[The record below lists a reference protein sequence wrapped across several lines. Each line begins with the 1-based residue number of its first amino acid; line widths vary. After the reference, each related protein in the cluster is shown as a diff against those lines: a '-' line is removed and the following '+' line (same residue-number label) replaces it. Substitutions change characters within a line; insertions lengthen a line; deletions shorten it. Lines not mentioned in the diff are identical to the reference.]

1 MFTINTN
8 RMLGVHMFRSMW
20 LIVLLLG
27 LSSTAEA
34 RLQRKVH
41 ATIPY
46 TVEGGYNVIGADGTV
61 GKYGLGAQ
69 VVFRHRLLKER

>member
-1 MFTINTN
+1 MGTCIDGSSIYI
-8 RMLGVHMFRSMW
+8 MRSLW

-34 RLQRKVH
+34 RMLRKVH

-46 TVEGGYNVIGADGTV
+46 AIEGSNTVIGADGTT
-61 GKYGLGAQ
+61 GKYGLGGQ
-69 VVFRHRLLKER
+69 VVFHHRLLKDR